1 MLSPPILVPFCYCGA
16 SVPSTNVLFSSLAAS
31 VPEKMIPGENPKH
44 EMDGLCGNTSP
55 ACKGSPRLSH
65 EEAQKNPDCSTCF
78 QMALRR
84 LKKAADN
91 AKWSQMVLDGP
102 IKLQMVPEG
111 PRMPTESSRRRQMA
125 PEGSPQMAPEGTRKL
140 QESREGCR
148 RPHMALHGHRNP
160 QCARGPNSPKG
171 PRWSQMTQK
180 APESAETPQ
189 RAPRWLQKALGSHQ
203 EVQGGPRWP
212 WKAPEGRVA
221 MKYEVFDE
229 GGYRVQCSSP
239 EACTLH

>member
-1 MLSPPILVPFCYCGA
+1 MEKAGCKMYHLLYFLHADRQSIFMLSPPILVPFCCCGA
-16 SVPSTNVLFSSLAAS
+16 SVPSTNVLFSSLVAS

-55 ACKGSPRLSH
+55 ACKDSPRLSH

-148 RPHMALHGHRNP
+148 RPHNGPTCP
-160 QCARGPNSPKG
+160 QKSPV
-171 PRWSQMTQK
+171 R
-180 APESAETPQ
+180 Q
-189 RAPRWLQKALGSHQ
+189 RSK
-203 EVQGGPRWP
+203 
-212 WKAPEGRVA
+212 
-221 MKYEVFDE
+221 
-229 GGYRVQCSSP
+229 
-239 EACTLH
+239 

>member
-1 MLSPPILVPFCYCGA
+1 
-16 SVPSTNVLFSSLAAS
+16 
-31 VPEKMIPGENPKH
+31 MIPGENPKH
-44 EMDGLCGNTSP
+44 EMNGLCGNTSP

-125 PEGSPQMAPEGTRKL
+125 QEGSPQMAPEGTRKL

-171 PRWSQMTQK
+171 PRWSQMPQK
-180 APESAETPQ
+180 APE
-189 RAPRWLQKALGSHQ
+189 
-203 EVQGGPRWP
+203 GPRKRRNTSKGP
-212 WKAPEGRVA
+212 KMAPEGPR
-221 MKYEVFDE
+221 KPP
-229 GGYRVQCSSP
+229 GGPGRP
-239 EACTLH
+239 